1 MRDDIHRR
9 LPLPPAWKRVVKAC
23 ARDAETAL
31 RPSVLAEA
39 VRTEL
44 RHLRPSVVM
53 LVRRALAARQQ
64 FLFPAGSF
72 ERAPAPATP
81 IAKCPSSIHDALA
94 LGAEQAVRGRVAH
107 EWRALIDT
115 LPAGSW
121 ARALPARQENG

>member
-1 MRDDIHRR
+1 
-9 LPLPPAWKRVVKAC
+9 
-23 ARDAETAL
+23 
-31 RPSVLAEA
+31 
-39 VRTEL
+39 
-44 RHLRPSVVM
+44 M